1 MPATL
6 NGTVFHDLNHEGQYV
21 PGSPGISQVVLVLFS
36 DSASGPVCASTVTDS
51 DGRYSFTV
59 TDPGTYTV

>member
-21 PGSPGISQVVLVLFS
+21 PGSPGISQVVLVLAFMVQVMKYGS
-36 DSASGPVCASTVTDS
+36 IKGCGHDLFLLDQLRFWLIT
-51 DGRYSFTV
+51 
-59 TDPGTYTV
+59 